1 MAPSMLLSHAL
12 FILLPHRPPMPPAPL
27 DASQTTCSS
36 RCTGR
41 VRPHLA
47 RLSTRTSPTSG
58 SGKWR
63 RQPRRTAMGAANLS
77 SCWFFFG
84 VLGSLKFRG
93 FSPDPPLAQD
103 PVALCSSTPHM
114 ERPIQENRPVALPL
128 PISLRR
134 PEMVR
139 LGATPATECVLSM
152 EASSSTHT
160 LLYKDGEDTASS
172 ELIQTTTRNPSGRYL

>member
-1 MAPSMLLSHAL
+1 M
-12 FILLPHRPPMPPAPL
+12 
-27 DASQTTCSS
+27 
-36 RCTGR
+36 
-41 VRPHLA
+41 
-47 RLSTRTSPTSG
+47 
-58 SGKWR
+58 
-63 RQPRRTAMGAANLS
+63 
-77 SCWFFFG
+77 
-84 VLGSLKFRG
+84 G

-172 ELIQTTTRNPSGRYL
+172 ELIQTTTRNPSGRKPDDRGEKKCVLLLSRKSDTQMHMPKSP